1 MSTLVDTVLLAAVA
15 LRIELRTRAAL
26 AAATLLGGIVLLLAA
41 LAAGPDA
48 ARLRGLAPS
57 LVGIATAFA
66 AVAVADRLDRVDRE
80 DDAFSALWLLAEDR
94 RALYLGRTA
103 ALATLVVAL
112 QVVLWMLAS
121 ALLDVPLVGSLP
133 LLVTAAALTALGVSA
148 VSALVVPLA
157 AGSSQR
163 ALLLPVV
170 LLPLLLP
177 TFLASIG
184 AVDAAF
190 GGRPGDALAALALT
204 GMQGALFLGLGLL
217 TYEAAAAPE

>member
-103 ALATLVVAL
+103 ALATLVMAL